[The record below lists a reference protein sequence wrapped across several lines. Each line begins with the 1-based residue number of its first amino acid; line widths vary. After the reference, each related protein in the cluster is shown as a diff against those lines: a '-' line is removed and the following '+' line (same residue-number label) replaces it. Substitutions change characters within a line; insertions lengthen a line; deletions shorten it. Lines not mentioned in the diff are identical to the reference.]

1 MWTDLLI
8 YYALFHVLCDKT
20 FIGARLPATFLSD
33 AKRESKK
40 ETNELWGVY
49 VLNWRASYVGT
60 ERLTKKYAHEFS
72 KKV

>member
-40 ETNELWGVY
+40 ETNEL
-49 VLNWRASYVGT
+49 
-60 ERLTKKYAHEFS
+60 
-72 KKV
+72 